1 MDKVIAQARE
11 LGYVET
17 ILKRRRYL
25 PDIHSANAVVR
36 GFAERN
42 AINAPIQGSAA
53 DIIKLAMVA
62 VHHAMSKEK
71 LHSKMILQVHDELV
85 FDVHI
90 NEIEQMQQL
99 VKKAMEEAVSMDV
112 PMEVEMK
119 TAPNW
124 LEAH

>member
-1 MDKVIAQARE
+1 M
-11 LGYVET
+11 
-17 ILKRRRYL
+17 
-25 PDIHSANAVVR
+25 PDQNQCESKN
-36 GFAERN
+36 
-42 AINAPIQGSAA
+42 GSK
-53 DIIKLAMVA
+53 DDFGSDL
-62 VHHAMSKEK
+62 K